1 MWIATT
7 SGFFSVVADNQRPG
21 RMLIR
26 ARCRADIFNLYKTH
40 EGLQSMES
48 PTSDE
53 MRDYRWRISIDR
65 IEWIILAGRLG
76 QEVDYP
82 NFKSA
87 VHQHADQANKYGP
100 YLQIWST
107 MKGLQERENPDPS
120 PSPES
125 PSASKDAAP
134 ALKRTKPTKTK
145 KRKTRKKRR

>member
-7 SGFFSVVADNQRPG
+7 SGFFSVVADSQRSG

-26 ARCRADIFNLYKTH
+26 ARCRADIFNLYKAQQ
-40 EGLQSMES
+40 GLQSMES

-65 IEWIILAGRLG
+65 IDWIILAGRLA

-87 VHQHADQANKYGP
+87 VHQHADQDNKYGP

-107 MKGLQERENPDPS
+107 MKGLQEREDPE
-120 PSPES
+120 PPPKPED
-125 PSASKDAAP
+125 PAP
-134 ALKRTKPTKTK
+134 PVNRTKASKTK
-145 KRKTRKKRR
+145 KRKARKKR